1 MLVTLSATLGLLASC
16 SSTPVTDSAEV
27 ESSANNEA
35 FSSLVNSDGSET
47 GAVVDQSNPM
57 LVADASSNS
66 PTASDSSFS
75 GSSSSHHSPVNL
87 GASSA
92 GRAH

>member
-27 ESSANNEA
+27 ESEANNEA
-35 FSSLVNSDGSET
+35 FSALVDSEPVADT
-47 GAVVDQSNPM
+47 GAIVDQSSPM
-57 LVADASSNS
+57 LVADASSTQ
-66 PTASDSSFS
+66 PTMSDATY
-75 GSSSSHHSPVNL
+75 GSSEQSPVNL

>member
-27 ESSANNEA
+27 ESQANNEA
-35 FSSLVNSDGSET
+35 FSALVDSEPTSADT
-47 GAVVDQSNPM
+47 GAVVDQSSPM
-57 LVADASSNS
+57 LVADASSTQS
-66 PTASDSSFS
+66 TASDASFS
-75 GSSSSHHSPVNL
+75 GSSQHSPVNL